1 MRQRVL
7 LDLNVVLDVLLDRT
21 PFVDASAALWASI
34 ESGEAEGFIAA
45 HAVTTLHYL
54 TARGRSRALADR
66 CVADVLSVFEVAPV
80 DGAVLV
86 AATALGW
93 PDFEDAVVAAA
104 AHTAGCT
111 IIATRDPRG
120 FKGSPCLAVA
130 PVQALA
136 MIRARR

>member
-1 MRQRVL
+1 VTHRIL
-7 LDLNVVLDVLLDRT
+7 LDLNVVLDVLLDRA
-21 PFVDASAALWASI
+21 PFADASATLWASI

-54 TARGRSRALADR
+54 AARGRNRALADR
-66 CVADVLSVFEVAPV
+66 CVTEVLSVFEVAPV

-104 AHTAGCT
+104 AHASGCT
-111 IIATRDPRG
+111 MIATRDPRG
-120 FKGSPCLAVA
+120 FRGAPCLAVA
-130 PVQALA
+130 PLEALA
-136 MIRARR
+136 VVRAGR